1 MNSNLANEQRP
12 TQATQDAPDRS
23 YGLLTVITTIVG
35 VVVGSGI
42 YFRADDLFRFTNGNL
57 PLGIIVLSLGAV
69 CILFGSLSLSHL
81 ALRSDNAGG
90 VAGYFETFM
99 SSSMASGY
107 GWFQAFVYAPGI
119 TIVVG
124 WAASIYTF
132 MLFGFDA
139 SFPQQILLGYL
150 YVLFFTVLNVLSRK

>member
-57 PLGIIVLSLGAV
+57 PLGIIVLSLVRCVSSLAV
-69 CILFGSLSLSHL
+69 
-81 ALRSDNAGG
+81 
-90 VAGYFETFM
+90 
-99 SSSMASGY
+99 
-107 GWFQAFVYAPGI
+107 
-119 TIVVG
+119 
-124 WAASIYTF
+124 
-132 MLFGFDA
+132 
-139 SFPQQILLGYL
+139 
-150 YVLFFTVLNVLSRK
+150 